1 MSAVM
6 ASPEHEEQSEGLT
19 YDECFDLLSNYRR
32 RYALHYLEQNG
43 EHATISDLAEQ
54 VAAWEY
60 DISPADVSYDE
71 RKRVYTSLQQV
82 HLPRM
87 DRMDV
92 VEFDSDQGTVEIGPA
107 AGELDIYLD
116 VVTGRDISWSGL
128 YVGVALLNA
137 GLFLGGVLGVPLLGA
152 IPPGGWAVFAVTAFL
167 VLSLAHTY
175 LARTEMRLDVGE
187 PPQNE

>member
-1 MSAVM
+1 M
-6 ASPEHEEQSEGLT
+6 APPEHEEQSEDLT

-43 EHATISDLAEQ
+43 EYATISDLAEQ

-60 DISPADVSYDE
+60 DISPEEVSYDE

-92 VEFDSDQGTVEIGPA
+92 VEFDSDQGTVEVGPA
-107 AGELDIYLD
+107 AEQLDIYLD
-116 VVTGRDISWSGL
+116 VVTGRDIPWSGL
-128 YVGVALLNA
+128 YVGAALLNTA
-137 GLFLGGVLGVPLLGA
+137 LFLGGVLGLPLLA
-152 IPPGGWAVFAVTAFL
+152 AVPPSGWAVSAVTVFL

-175 LARTEMRLDVGE
+175 LARTEMQIDVGE
-187 PPQNE
+187 SLGEE